1 MAEIELQKLKPQEV
15 YQLMTRV
22 VAPRPIALVSSLDR
36 GGRGNLAPFSYF
48 MMGGSNPP
56 SCVICPVR
64 NRRAAQKDTLNNVE
78 QTGEYVIN
86 VCTREIAE
94 QMNRCSYDYGPEVD
108 ELDVS
113 GLTRAPAKLVR
124 PPRVLESPI
133 HLECRLHQLVRH
145 GDGPLSSNYLIG
157 EILLVHVRDELLD
170 AEGRPDDGRIRFIGR
185 LGGDYYTEVSPAS
198 LFQMPRPTAP

>member
-1 MAEIELQKLKPQEV
+1 MAELELQRLKPPEV
-15 YQLMTRV
+15 YHLMTRV
-22 VAPRPIALVSSLDR
+22 VAPRPIALVSSLDPS
-36 GGRGNLAPFSYF
+36 GRGNLAPFSYF

-64 NRRAAQKDTLNNVE
+64 TRRASQKDTLNNVE

-86 VCTREIAE
+86 VCTRELAE

-108 ELDVS
+108 EFDVS
-113 GLTRAPAKLVR
+113 GLTREPSRLVR
-124 PPRVLESPI
+124 PPRVKESPI

-157 EILLVHVRDELLD
+157 EILLVQVRDELLGAD
-170 AEGRPDDGRIRFIGR
+170 GRPDDGRIRFIGR
-185 LGGDYYTEVSPAS
+185 LGGDHYTEVTPES
-198 LFQMPRPTAP
+198 LFQMPRPTEP